1 MNSAELRRSMT
12 AGIAFV
18 ILFVA
23 GVFVFLGNTPTIKS
37 NDTDAIASAK
47 FVKQLSSSGHRVG
60 LIISA
65 YLLILAGTAFIW
77 FTSGLRSRS
86 ASPIGA
92 RMVSALG
99 VLGAGALAA
108 GAMAVAVVAGAVSLG
123 SEPVPQNGDAMR
135 VVMDLAFPFF
145 FVVFGLVSA
154 AIIATIAAT
163 GRTSGLPSWFLN
175 LAWVAVLGA
184 VLGVIFIPI
193 ILPLLWFVVVAIL
206 GLRGPAVDRAESTGS
221 AKRPS
226 ELDSYP
232 RYG

>member
-1 MNSAELRRSMT
+1 MT

-23 GVFVFLGNTPTIKS
+23 GVLVFLGNTPSIKS
-37 NDTDAIASAK
+37 KDTDAIASAK
-47 FVKQLSSSGHRVG
+47 FVKQLSSSGHRAG

-65 YLLILAGTAFIW
+65 YLLILAGIAFIW
-77 FTSGLRSRS
+77 FTSGLRNRS
-86 ASPIGA
+86 ASPVGG

-108 GAMAVAVVAGAVSLG
+108 AAMAVAVVAGAVSLG

-135 VVMDLAFPFF
+135 VVMDLAFPFL

-154 AIIATIAAT
+154 ALIGTIAVT
-163 GRTSGLPSWFLN
+163 GRTSGLPSWLLN

-193 ILPLLWFVVVAIL
+193 ILPLLWFVLVAIL
-206 GLRGPAVDRAESTGS
+206 GLRGPATDLAESTGFAEKPGES
-221 AKRPS
+221 
-226 ELDSYP
+226 DSYS
-232 RYG
+232 RHG